1 MIQPLVFHV
10 QRDVSIAIGKS
21 TFNPKLFDLSEQAL
35 VFNGPIA
42 LGLFEPAIKPAGM
55 NLQCSINGRHWILLE
70 PCLYERVFFFD
81 SLAKYTAA
89 SFNIFRSSVTRR
101 S

>member
-1 MIQPLVFHV
+1 LGPDASCSHNAVHAVLPARLALVFHV

-35 VFNGPIA
+35 VFNGPLA
-42 LGLFEPAIKPAGM
+42 LGL
-55 NLQCSINGRHWILLE
+55 LE
-70 PCLYERVFFFD
+70 SCLYERVFLFD